1 VATDFAWDPRKAAAN
16 VAKHGEV
23 ARLVFADP
31 FAVIDSDDREDY
43 GEERQTIIGMV
54 GNRLLFVVF
63 TEEVDGTI
71 RLVSARKSTSR
82 EKRRYH
88 EAQYEE
94 KDLTTS

>member
-16 VAKHGEV
+16 VAKHGVTFEV

-71 RLVSARKSTSR
+71 RLVSARKPTSR

-88 EAQYEE
+88 EAQ
-94 KDLTTS
+94 